1 MKKFLSPIILLS
13 FSILSL
19 SCGYS
24 TNLLLASGVR
34 TIHVENIKNSID
46 YTREN
51 TDDIYVPLLEVKVR
65 NAIIDRFLF
74 DGHLKVAPP
83 DKADVILQ
91 GELIGYDRSVLRRTD
106 NDDVEEYRIRV
117 TINVVLRDRVKDEIL
132 WQENSFSG
140 EGDYFV
146 AGPLAKSESVAI
158 NDAIIDLGRRVVE
171 RSIENW

>member
-1 MKKFLSPIILLS
+1 MKRILGFLILFSFSFLSLN
-13 FSILSL
+13 
-19 SCGYS
+19 CGYS
-24 TNLLLASGVR
+24 TNLLLASGIR
-34 TIHVENIKNSID
+34 TIYVEDVKNSID
-46 YTREN
+46 FTQEN
-51 TDDIYVPLLEVKVR
+51 TSNVYIPLLEVKVR

-83 DKADVILQ
+83 EKADVILK
-91 GELIGYDRSVLRRTD
+91 GELISYDRSVLRRTD

-117 TINVVLRDRVKDEIL
+117 TVNVGLWDGKTGEVI

-146 AGPLAKSESVAI
+146 IGPLAKSETVAI
-158 NDAIIDLGRRVVE
+158 NDAILDLARRVVE